1 MAVSTLLFQLGGLG
15 TVAVYGVVR
24 TIVPALG
31 VPLVAAAAGRF
42 GHGRMLRAITA
53 TAAVASAGIVAA
65 MLTLPTGVE
74 VVVVL
79 VLAAVI
85 GTALGA
91 FRPITSALMPSLVRR
106 PQELVA
112 CTASAGFLGGATT
125 IAGPLLA
132 GLLVAVAGQEW
143 AIGATVV
150 LLLLAALFAGRLPT
164 PPMMRSDPAGRRRG
178 GAVGTLFSSPQAA
191 SIGVL
196 LPCQTFVRGALNV
209 IVVGYVVHTLDL
221 GEGAV
226 GLLLA
231 DIGIGGILA
240 FPAAL
245 AIVGVS
251 RLYRSVGLGLFLWGL
266 PLALA
271 ALVPYPAAAIALFA
285 VVGIGNALLDVSAF
299 SALPRAV
306 PGHTLHTA
314 FGVLESLLQI
324 GMAIG
329 AAAAG
334 VLLAL
339 LDPRL
344 ALLVVGLFLPVV
356 ALVAAPMLRRFDTGL
371 EHHEV
376 EVELLRQQPVFESL
390 PMPVL
395 DNLGGRMLPV
405 EFETGEV
412 IMAEGDEGD
421 RYVLI
426 VDGEVTFS
434 QRGSVINSLGDGAAF
449 GEIALVHDVRRTAT
463 AVAATTV
470 HARTLD
476 RDAFL
481 SALGCDPRARAVAD
495 ATAAER
501 LARDADG

>member
-1 MAVSTLLFQLGGLG
+1 
-15 TVAVYGVVR
+15 VAL
-24 TIVPALG
+24 PA
-31 VPLVAAAAGRF
+31 
-42 GHGRMLRAITA
+42 
-53 TAAVASAGIVAA
+53 
-65 MLTLPTGVE
+65 GVE

-79 VLAAVI
+79 ALAAVI

-106 PQELVA
+106 PEELVA
-112 CTASAGFLGGATT
+112 CTASAGLLDGATT

-132 GLLVAVAGQEW
+132 GLLVAVAGPEW

-150 LLLLAALFAGRLPT
+150 LLLVAALFAGRLPT
-164 PPMMRSDPAGRRRG
+164 PSMMRSGPADRPRRG
-178 GAVGTLFSSPQAA
+178 GALGTLFASPQAA
-191 SIGVL
+191 AIGVL

-209 IVVGYVVHTLDL
+209 IVVGYVVDTLQL

-226 GLLLA
+226 GLLLGA
-231 DIGIGGILA
+231 IGIGGILA

-245 AIVGVS
+245 AIVGVA
-251 RLYRSVGLGLFLWGL
+251 RLYRSLGLGLALWGL

-271 ALVPYPAAAIALFA
+271 ALVPYPVAAVALFA
-285 VVGIGNALLDVSAF
+285 VVGIGNALIDVSAF

-306 PGHTLHTA
+306 PGHTLPTA
-314 FGVLESLLQI
+314 FGVLEALLQI

-339 LDPRL
+339 VDPRL
-344 ALLVVGLFLPVV
+344 ALVVVGLFLPVV
-356 ALVAAPMLRRFDTGL
+356 ALVAAPVLRRFDTGL
-371 EHHEV
+371 EHHDV

-395 DNLGGRMLPV
+395 DNLGGRMLAA
-405 EFETGEV
+405 EYRAGDV

-426 VDGEVTFS
+426 VDGQVTFS
-434 QRGSVINSLGDGAAF
+434 QRGTVINSLGNGAAF
-449 GEIALVHDVRRTAT
+449 GEIALVRGIRRTAT

-476 RDAFL
+476 RDSFL
-481 SALGCDPRARAVAD
+481 SALGCDPRARAAAD